1 MNTMK
6 TFFKI
11 SAVIALAL
19 IAFSGIVH
27 AQGTPIDPTSLGT
40 SPITSVSEATGRFN
54 TYVSWFY
61 GLFWAL
67 AVVFLI
73 WAAVTYLTANGDSDK
88 VETSKQ
94 RVVYAVIAA
103 CIALLATGI
112 KSIAGSLLSA
122 S

>member
-1 MNTMK
+1 MK
-6 TFFKI
+6 TLFKI
-11 SAVIALAL
+11 SAIAVLAILAL
-19 IAFSGIVH
+19 SGVAQ
-27 AQGTPIDPTSLGT
+27 AQGQPIDPGALGT
-40 SPITSVSEATGRFN
+40 SPIESVSQATNRFN
-54 TYVSWFY
+54 TYVVWFY

-73 WAAVTYLTANGDSDK
+73 WAAVTYLTANGDADK
-88 VETSKQ
+88 VATAKQ

-112 KSIAGSLLSA
+112 RSIATSLLSA